1 MHILIRVRELKENS
15 KSKTLRI
22 FKKKINENERGRINM
37 YTKFNDGNTD
47 NSIALENNILEENLE
62 NDIIL
67 HSLNAI
73 RSMEII
79 DIRTGCKLGFV
90 QELVIDIEESKIVSI
105 IIPSAGK
112 NWFNK
117 EEDIEIPWGKVI
129 KAGMDVILVDTS
141 K

>member
-1 MHILIRVRELKENS
+1 
-15 KSKTLRI
+15 
-22 FKKKINENERGRINM
+22 M
-37 YTKFNDGNTD
+37 YTRFNNGDTGNSTV
-47 NSIALENNILEENLE
+47 LENDILGENLG

-73 RSMEII
+73 KSMEII
-79 DIRTGCKLGFV
+79 DVRTGCKLGFV

-105 IIPSAGK
+105 IIPSGGK
-112 NWFNK
+112 SWFNK

>member
-1 MHILIRVRELKENS
+1 
-15 KSKTLRI
+15 
-22 FKKKINENERGRINM
+22 M
-37 YTKFNDGNTD
+37 YTRFNSGDSD
-47 NSIALENNILEENLE
+47 ENIVVSNEIVEESNLE
-62 NDIIL
+62 NLDNDLIL

-79 DIRTGCKLGFV
+79 DIRSGCKIGFV
-90 QELVIDIEESKIVSI
+90 QDLVIDIEASKIVSI
-105 IIPSAGK
+105 IIPSSGK

-117 EEDIEIPWGKVI
+117 EEDIEIPWEKVV

>member
-1 MHILIRVRELKENS
+1 
-15 KSKTLRI
+15 
-22 FKKKINENERGRINM
+22 M
-37 YTKFNDGNTD
+37 YTRFNNGDTD
-47 NSIALENNILEENLE
+47 RIMGYNNEVLEEKNLEALESDL
-62 NDIIL
+62 IL

-79 DIRTGCKLGFV
+79 DIRTGCKIGFV
-90 QELVIDIEESKIVSI
+90 QDLVIDIEASKIISI
-105 IIPSAGK
+105 IIPSSGK

-117 EEDIEIPWGKVI
+117 EDDVEIPWEKVV

>member
-1 MHILIRVRELKENS
+1 
-15 KSKTLRI
+15 
-22 FKKKINENERGRINM
+22 M
-37 YTKFNDGNTD
+37 YTRFNNGDTGNSTV
-47 NSIALENNILEENLE
+47 LENDILGENLG

-79 DIRTGCKLGFV
+79 DVRTGCKLGFV

-105 IIPSAGK
+105 IIPSGGK
-112 NWFNK
+112 SWFNK

>member
-1 MHILIRVRELKENS
+1 
-15 KSKTLRI
+15 
-22 FKKKINENERGRINM
+22 M
-37 YTKFNDGNTD
+37 YTRFNNGDTETVNT
-47 NSIALENNILEENLE
+47 LNNEILEGDKFRDLESFE
-62 NDIIL
+62 NDLIL

-90 QELVIDIEESKIVSI
+90 HDLVIDIEKSKIVSI
-105 IIPSAGK
+105 IIPGEGK

-117 EEDIEIPWGKVI
+117 EEDVEIPWEKVVR
-129 KAGMDVILVDTS
+129 AGMDVILVDTS

>member
-1 MHILIRVRELKENS
+1 
-15 KSKTLRI
+15 
-22 FKKKINENERGRINM
+22 M
-37 YTKFNDGNTD
+37 YTKFNNGD
-47 NSIALENNILEENLE
+47 SNNIISSNHDIIEECNLPSLE
-62 NDIIL
+62 NDLIL

-90 QELVIDIEESKIVSI
+90 QDLVIDIEESKIVSI
-105 IIPSAGK
+105 IIPAEGK

-117 EEDIEIPWGKVI
+117 EDDIEIPWKNVI
-129 KAGMDVILVDTS
+129 RAGMDVILVNTS

>member
-1 MHILIRVRELKENS
+1 MSNKFE
-15 KSKTLRI
+15 
-22 FKKKINENERGRINM
+22 GRWINM
-37 YTKFNDGNTD
+37 YTRFNNGDTD
-47 NSIALENNILEENLE
+47 SVIGFNNESSEENSLE
-62 NDIIL
+62 TLESDLIL

-79 DIRTGCKLGFV
+79 DIRTGCKIGFV
-90 QELVIDIEESKIVSI
+90 QDLVIDIESSKIVSI
-105 IIPSAGK
+105 IIPSTGK

-117 EEDIEIPWGKVI
+117 EEDIEIPWEKVV

>member
-1 MHILIRVRELKENS
+1 
-15 KSKTLRI
+15 
-22 FKKKINENERGRINM
+22 M
-37 YTKFNDGNTD
+37 YSRFNNGDTD
-47 NSIALENNILEENLE
+47 NMKALDNYIIEDDTLGNLD
-62 NDIIL
+62 NDLIL

-79 DIRTGCKLGFV
+79 DIKTGCKLGFV
-90 QELVIDIEESKIVSI
+90 QDLVIDIDQSKIVSI
-105 IIPSAGK
+105 IIPPVGK

-117 EEDIEIPWGKVI
+117 EEDIEIPWEKVI